1 MRLGRVPGGGAVFG
15 VISVFDGF
23 DKGAG
28 EIAEVFAVLLAAL
41 FHEEQLAEIAESGGA
56 AVGDTVGCQGAEDH
70 GKRGVNFSLG
80 RWIVGEG
87 LQVDVIIVLRGRGL
101 AGFLELAV
109 RATEAV
115 KLADGRKA
123 AVAAIGIFKLAKVEV
138 GIGAFRSHAISVL
151 YMYILVKI

>member
-1 MRLGRVPGGGAVFG
+1 LGRVPGDGAVFG

-28 EIAEVFAVLLAAL
+28 EIAEVFTVLLTAL
-41 FHEEQLAEIAESGGA
+41 FHEEQLAEITEGGGA
-56 AVGDTVGCQGAEDH
+56 AVGDAVGCQGAEDH
-70 GKRGVNFSLG
+70 GKRGVNFSLR

-87 LQVDVIIVLRGRGL
+87 LQIDVIVVLCGRGL
-101 AGFLELAV
+101 AGFFELAV

-115 KLADGRKA
+115 KLADGKKV
-123 AVAAIGIFKLAKVEV
+123 AVAAIGVFKLAKVEV
-138 GIGAFRSHAISVL
+138 GIGAFRRHAVSLL